1 MIGKNNKM
9 NCPKCDHENSTE
21 ELVRQL
27 AECRC
32 DCHNET
38 HLF

>member
-1 MIGKNNKM
+1 M

-21 ELVRQL
+21 DLVKQL
-27 AECRC
+27 AECPC
-32 DCHNET
+32 ECHSET